1 MKQGVHAVRQPG
13 QKEVHALFNLYN
25 TGQLQA
31 AESNAKALLKQYPG
45 ALVVYNVLGVALEGQ
60 GKLEEAV
67 QYYRKA
73 LVINPSISELHF
85 NLGSVLSQLGR
96 DDEAVASYQRA
107 IQISPGLAV
116 AHFNLATLLQKKS
129 LLDEAVRHYR
139 QAVVIEPG
147 FFEAYGAMGTAM
159 QQQGHLDDAI
169 ACYRQALAI
178 SDHALGHFNLATAL
192 RDRGGLEQAIAHYR
206 QAIVLQ
212 PNYADAHNNLGEV
225 FRDQG
230 HMEHA
235 VACYQKA
242 LAMMPGHRAAAFNMA
257 QFLYDAG
264 QFSKAIPYFEMSGL
278 EDWQER
284 ILYCLY
290 KSGQYELFQQR
301 LQPLLMQKEHV
312 SPFLATLATHYA
324 TNFRQNNAYRFC
336 AQPVDFV
343 FHRSIPALAQLE
355 NTLLA
360 QLLKDIN
367 LTEIAE
373 RKQGRLHHGMQSA
386 GNLFKR
392 QEESFRTLADLIKKE
407 VHAYAGEFAQRDC
420 DLMRYFP
427 DDIEFASSWYV
438 RMRQGGHLTSHI
450 HEIGWL
456 SGCVYLALPQQVP
469 GRDDGCIEFSTHGDD
484 YPKLHEDFPVKTVQ
498 PRVGDIV
505 LFPSSLFH
513 RTIPFHSDEE
523 RICIAFDIK
532 PASKFSREMLS
543 FNSMKTMMLG
553 AMSMIAAEFAEVS
566 LWAVRGFI

>member
-1 MKQGVHAVRQPG
+1 MKQGVHAVRQPD
-13 QKEVHALFNLYN
+13 QREVHALFNLYN

-31 AESNAKALLKQYPG
+31 AESSAKALLKQYPG

-73 LVINPSISELHF
+73 LLMNPSISEIHF

-107 IQISPGLAV
+107 IKISPGLAV

-264 QFSKAIPYFEMSGL
+264 KFSEAIPYFEMSGL

-301 LQPLLMQKEHV
+301 LQPLLAQKEHV

-324 TNFRQNNAYRFC
+324 TNFRQKNAYRFC
-336 AQPVDFV
+336 TQPVDFV
-343 FHRSIPALAQLE
+343 FHRSMPALAQAE
-355 NTLLA
+355 NMLLT
-360 QLLKDIN
+360 QLLEDIQ

-392 QEESFRTLADLIKKE
+392 QEESFRTLAGLIREE
-407 VHAYAGEFAQRDC
+407 VYAYAGEFARRDC

-427 DDIEFASSWYV
+427 EDIEFASSWYV

-484 YPKLHEDFPVKTVQ
+484 YPKLHEDFPVKTIQ
-498 PRVGDIV
+498 PLVGDII

-532 PASKFSREMLS
+532 PASRFSRKMFS

-553 AMSMIAAEFAEVS
+553 ALSMIAAEFAEIS
-566 LWAVRGFI
+566 LWAVRGFV